1 MSEERA
7 RYGRMPKAYTVSED
21 TSDMLDVIAAFDDV
35 GEMLVGALVK
45 RYGISADRMMD
56 DYYEAAG
63 DARDF
68 LFHLL
73 RDSIEN
79 QMGSV
84 GSSMI

>member
-1 MSEERA
+1 
-7 RYGRMPKAYTVSED
+7 
-21 TSDMLDVIAAFDDV
+21 
-35 GEMLVGALVK
+35 MLVGALIK
-45 RYGISADRMMD
+45 RYGITADRMMA

-63 DARDF
+63 EAKDY